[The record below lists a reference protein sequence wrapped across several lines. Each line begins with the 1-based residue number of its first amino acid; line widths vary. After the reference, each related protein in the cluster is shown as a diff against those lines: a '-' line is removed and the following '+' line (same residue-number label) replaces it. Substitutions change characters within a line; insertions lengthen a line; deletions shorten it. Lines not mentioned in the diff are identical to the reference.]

1 MLLNNYARVF
11 NMKKPVMFYLTA
23 EQKEQLWRMAREQGR
38 TLSEVMRRSIDELIA
53 HDRRRPQV
61 EKEQRAE

>member
-1 MLLNNYARVF
+1 
-11 NMKKPVMFYLTA
+11 MKKPVMFYLTA